1 MEKNKSVAKQYNNAK
16 LWQIGFF
23 SLNNCATNIAMFL
36 MMQYSYFT
44 QNVLGLAAAIVGLI
58 ATGTRIF
65 DAVTDPLVGFL
76 VDRTN
81 GRFGKFRPYM
91 LVGNIIIWCSLIV
104 IFNTPSSWGI
114 SRKYIFTTVFYV
126 IYIIGYTCQTVVT
139 KAGQAVLTNN
149 PKQRPIFAGFDS
161 VLTQMASALVPMLI
175 TTILAEKYSVGEFV
189 GENGKG
195 LGMINPAMWKEAV
208 IILAVISF
216 VFTILAIIGISA
228 KDRPEFFGQAGS
240 QPKVKFRDYKDIV
253 MHNRPIQMLI
263 ISGVIAFVLGLF
275 LGVLLIVTK
284 SGGIMAN
291 PVLYKILDKIIDVI
305 RSIPFIILMVL
316 LIPVSRAL
324 VGTGSGVTG
333 SYVALIA
340 GTVPFFARQIE
351 SVLADVDYGLVEAS
365 ASMGFSPLEIIF
377 SVYLKESIPG
387 ITRVTMITFVSL
399 IGITAMAGAIGAGG
413 LGDFAI
419 RYGYQM
425 GYRDMIWVTVIIILI
440 IISVIQGVGNLIIRR
455 TTH

>member
-1 MEKNKSVAKQYNNAK
+1 MNILY
-16 LWQIGFF
+16 QIAPN
-23 SLNNCATNIAMFL
+23 LET
-36 MMQYSYFT
+36 
-44 QNVLGLAAAIVGLI
+44 LGSE
-58 ATGTRIF
+58 
-65 DAVTDPLVGFL
+65 LV
-76 VDRTN
+76 
-81 GRFGKFRPYM
+81 K
-91 LVGNIIIWCSLIV
+91 C
-104 IFNTPSSWGI
+104 
-114 SRKYIFTTVFYV
+114 
-126 IYIIGYTCQTVVT
+126 IGQT
-139 KAGQAVLTNN
+139 
-149 PKQRPIFAGFDS
+149 F
-161 VLTQMASALVPMLI
+161 
-175 TTILAEKYSVGEFV
+175 
-189 GENGKG
+189 
-195 LGMINPAMWKEAV
+195 
-208 IILAVISF
+208 
-216 VFTILAIIGISA
+216 
-228 KDRPEFFGQAGS
+228 
-240 QPKVKFRDYKDIV
+240 
-253 MHNRPIQMLI
+253 QMLI

-284 SGGIMAN
+284 SDGIMAN

-316 LIPVSRAL
+316 LIPVSRAI

-340 GTVPFFARQIE
+340 GTVPFRQIE